1 MQDHPVLGP
10 LILVLVYIV
19 CTVCL
24 IPGSILTIGAGWAF
38 QQAYNST
45 GIAILVGSI
54 AVFLGAWCGSVL
66 AFILGKYVFREKSES
81 FAQKYKVMKALD
93 KVIQNEGLKVVLLL
107 RLCPLV
113 PFSYFNYMMGITAV
127 SFFDYAVG
135 GLGMIPGTVVY
146 VFVGTT
152 IGSITDAATGNYD
165 AGPAGL
171 ALLIVGSVLACAVI
185 IYVSIIVKRY
195 LNK

>member
-1 MQDHPVLGP
+1 MGP